1 MKITKELLLSIV
13 CGLLTIVMFVMCLCR
28 IKLGV
33 YISIS
38 LEFIIFVGLFISFIR
53 NYQMDFL
60 GVVILI
66 LGIYIII
73 TQIIFLFSF
82 NGFIWAHNILV
93 VIFNVL
99 LFCLALVTYGAPYT
113 SIMWNSIDIGTESA
127 CILCFMVVFLI
138 LFIIN
143 LKQYQTNTD
152 IVAEQDMEKE
162 N

>member
-13 CGLLTIVMFVMCLCR
+13 CGLLTITMIVMCLCG
-28 IKLGV
+28 IKLGA

-60 GVVILI
+60 GVVLLI
-66 LGIYIII
+66 LGIYIIV

-82 NGFIWAHNILV
+82 NGFIWAHKILV
-93 VIFNVL
+93 VMFNIL
-99 LFCLALVTYGAPYT
+99 FFCLDLIFYSSPY
-113 SIMWNSIDIGTESA
+113 IDNMWNSIDIVTECA
-127 CILCFMVVFLI
+127 CILCFMIIFLI
-138 LFIIN
+138 LFINN
-143 LKQYQTNTD
+143 LKQYQTNIDTTT
-152 IVAEQDMEKE
+152 EQDMNKE